1 MRAVVLGITGRTG
14 HIVVDLALGRGIDV
28 VALVRH
34 ELESPSDPRVAVT
47 ILDLRDQDAIAPA
60 IAGADAV
67 VSAIGPVTGVTIT
80 EVSEA
85 TQAVVDAMIRAG
97 VRRIVAA
104 ANGKVLT
111 TDEVTGEYANVA
123 AEHRRDA
130 AILAASGLDWTVL
143 AAPYLTDEPGT
154 GAISTAVD
162 AKPPARSLTRV
173 DFAATLLDALA
184 HEDWV
189 GHIVGVANA

>member
-1 MRAVVLGITGRTG
+1 MRAVVLGTTGRTG
-14 HIVVDLALGRGIDV
+14 RIVADLALERDMDV

-34 ELESPSDPRVAVT
+34 ELESPLDPRMVVAV
-47 ILDLRDQDAIAPA
+47 LDLRDQDAIAPEL
-60 IAGADAV
+60 AGADAV
-67 VSAIGPVTGVTIT
+67 VSAIGPVTGVTVT

-143 AAPYLTDEPGT
+143 AAPFLTDEPAT
-154 GAISTAVD
+154 GAVSTAVN
-162 AKPPARSLTRV
+162 AKPPARSLTRA

-184 HEDWV
+184 HEDWI

>member
-1 MRAVVLGITGRTG
+1 
-14 HIVVDLALGRGIDV
+14 

-34 ELESPSDPRVAVT
+34 DVESPLDPRVAVRV
-47 ILDLRDQDAIAPA
+47 IDLRDQDVIAPEL
-60 IAGADAV
+60 AGADAV
-67 VSAIGPVTGVTIT
+67 VSAIGPVAGITVT

-97 VRRIVAA
+97 VRRIVVT

-111 TDEVTGEYANVA
+111 DDEVTGEYANVA

-143 AAPYLTDEPGT
+143 AAPFLTDDPAT
-154 GAISTAVD
+154 GDVATAID
-162 AKPPARSLTRV
+162 AKASGRTLTRA
-173 DFAATLLDALA
+173 DLAATLVDALGRD
-184 HEDWV
+184 EWI
-189 GHIVGVANA
+189 GHIVGVANP

>member
-14 HIVVDLALGRGIDV
+14 HIVVDLAVERGIDV

-34 ELESPSDPRVAVT
+34 ELESPPDPRVAVT
-47 ILDLRDQDAIAPA
+47 VLDLRDQDAIAPA
-60 IAGADAV
+60 LAGADAV
-67 VSAIGPVTGVTIT
+67 VSAIGPVTGVTVT

-123 AEHRRDA
+123 AEHRRNA

-143 AAPYLTDEPGT
+143 AAPFLTDEPARGDV
-154 GAISTAVD
+154 ATAVD
-162 AKPPARSLTRV
+162 AKPPARSLTRA

-184 HEDWV
+184 HEEWV
-189 GHIVGVANA
+189 GHIIGVANA

>member
-1 MRAVVLGITGRTG
+1 MRVVVLGITGRTG
-14 HIVVDLALGRGIDV
+14 HIVVDLALERGMDV

-34 ELESPSDPRVAVT
+34 EPESLPDPRVAVT
-47 ILDLRDQDAIAPA
+47 VLDLREQDAIAPEL
-60 IAGADAV
+60 AGADAV
-67 VSAIGPVTGVTIT
+67 VSAIGPVTGVTVA

-85 TQAVVDAMIRAG
+85 TQAVVDAMVRAG

-111 TDEVTGEYANVA
+111 NDDVRGEYANVA

-143 AAPYLTDEPGT
+143 AAPFLTDEAAT
-154 GAISTAVD
+154 GDVATAVD
-162 AKPPARSLTRV
+162 GKPPARSLTRA
-173 DFAATLLDALA
+173 DFAATLLDAL
-184 HEDWV
+184 HRDEWV